1 MMVSIELLKSWDRE
15 RSLVLISGGILA
27 IVSIFGCALMIDL
40 RMIVEKQQSLRPN
53 RPCILEANTGL
64 KVVWG
69 FRAFLDNQP
78 IYTTKDAKE
87 NRTQPQTSKTN
98 LTATDAKD
106 AKEGKIKKSKLAEAP
121 RNRAFSH

>member
-27 IVSIFGCALMIDL
+27 MVSIFGCALMIDL

-53 RPCILEANTGL
+53 NPCTLEANTGL

-69 FRAFLDNQP
+69 FRAFLGRST
-78 IYTTKDAKE
+78 IYTAKN
-87 NRTQPQTSKTN
+87 NRTQPQTSKTD
-98 LTATDAKD
+98 LTAKDAKD
-106 AKEGKIKKSKLAEAP
+106 AK
-121 RNRAFSH
+121 